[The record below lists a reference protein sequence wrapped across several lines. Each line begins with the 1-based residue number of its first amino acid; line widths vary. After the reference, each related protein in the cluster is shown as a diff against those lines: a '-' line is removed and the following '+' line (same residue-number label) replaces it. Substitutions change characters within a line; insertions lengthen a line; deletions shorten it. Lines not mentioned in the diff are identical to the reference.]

1 MSTIKVLSD
10 YIKAVTKNITFPNKL
25 IIDLVISGGAFNGAM
40 ALGSIMVIKQLE
52 IEGKIKVDKLS
63 GCSVGAP
70 MIISYLSNSFD
81 KHENIFHNLKT
92 CLKTN
97 GDISCLKDNIHEFV
111 YSTFKSDSD
120 MKTTLDNRCFI
131 NYNDITNC
139 KYCTVSKYDNRDHLV
154 SVILRSMYIP
164 ILIDGNSKVEGNFID
179 GIVPYVFKD
188 TKNDIL
194 YIELIK
200 NNSDIVKS
208 IITQNEKNEH
218 YRVLQG
224 VSDASM
230 FFTDNKS
237 ERLSW
242 YKNWG
247 VTKIMRQ
254 NVFYLSCMVFS
265 IIIDFLSSINIP
277 ASLEQNKLVTLV
289 RTFFIKTMKDI
300 LGKLHD

>member
-1 MSTIKVLSD
+1 MSSIKVLTD

-25 IIDLVISGGAFNGAM
+25 NIDLVISGGAFNGGM

-52 IEGKIKVDKLS
+52 NEGKIKVDKLS

-70 MIISYLSNSFD
+70 MIITYLSNTFD
-81 KHENIFHNLKT
+81 KHEAIFHKLKT

-97 GDISCLKDNIHEFV
+97 GDISCLKDYIHDFV
-111 YSTFKSDSD
+111 YNTFESDDD
-120 MKTTLDNRCFI
+120 MKKILDNRCFI

-139 KYCTVSKYDNRDHLV
+139 KYCVVSNYDSRDHLV
-154 SVILRSMYIP
+154 SVIVRSMYIP
-164 ILIDGNSKVEGNFID
+164 LLIDGKSKTEGNFID
-179 GIVPYVFKD
+179 GIVPYIFKE

-200 NNSDIVKS
+200 NNSDLVKS

-237 ERLSW
+237 QRLSW
-242 YKNWG
+242 YKNWSIA
-247 VTKIMRQ
+247 KIMQQ
-254 NVFYLSCMVFS
+254 NVFYLSCMIFS
-265 IIIDFLSSINIP
+265 IIIDFLSTINIP
-277 ASLEQNKLVTLV
+277 NSIEQNKLVTLV
-289 RTFFIKTMKDI
+289 KTFFVKTMKDI
-300 LGKLHD
+300 IGKLHD

>member
-1 MSTIKVLSD
+1 MSNIKVLSD

-25 IIDLVISGGAFNGAM
+25 TIDLVISGGAFNGGM

-52 IEGKIKVDKLS
+52 NEEKIKVDKLS

-70 MIISYLSNSFD
+70 MIISYLSNTFD
-81 KHENIFHNLKT
+81 KHEDVFHKLKT

-111 YSTFKSDSD
+111 YNTFHSDDD
-120 MKTTLDNRCFI
+120 MKNTLDNRCFI

-139 KYCTVSKYDNRDHLV
+139 KYCTVSTYDNRDHLV
-154 SVILRSMYIP
+154 NVIVRSMYIP
-164 ILIDGNSKVEGNFID
+164 LLIDGKSKVEGNFID
-179 GIVPYVFKD
+179 GIVPYIFKE

-200 NNSDIVKS
+200 NNSDIIKS
-208 IITQNEKNEH
+208 IVTQNEKNEH

-224 VSDASM
+224 VSDASI

-237 ERLSW
+237 HRLSW

-254 NVFYLSCMVFS
+254 NIFYLLCMIFS
-265 IIIDFLSSINIP
+265 IIIDFLSTINIP
-277 ASLEQNKLVTLV
+277 TSIEQNKLVTLV
-289 RTFFIKTMKDI
+289 RNFFIKTMKDI
-300 LGKLHD
+300 IGKLHD